1 MDLSGAVNDYEASTH
16 VLLEAARSV
25 RQDQLDRRVPGGW
38 SARQIIHH
46 VADSETQSY
55 VRLRRLIAEPEG
67 SLVQG
72 YDEVAWAESDALGYR
87 DLAVEHS
94 LAVFAAVRGASLDVL
109 RRLSEDDLDHYGE
122 HSESGRYTVAMWLDI
137 YVRHPREH
145 TEQLLEAL
153 NA

>member
-1 MDLSGAVNDYEASTH
+1 MDLSSAVNDYEASTH
-16 VLLEAARSV
+16 VLLEAARGV
-25 RQDQLDRRVPGGW
+25 GQDQLDRHVPGGW
-38 SARQIIHH
+38 SSRQIIHH
-46 VADSETQSY
+46 VADNETQSY

-67 SLVQG
+67 SLVQN
-72 YDEVAWAESDALGYR
+72 YDEAAWAESDALGYR

-94 LAVFAAVRGASLDVL
+94 LAVFASVRGASLDVL